1 MAKIGSAVRD
11 ESLEFSQEISRS
23 AEASLNPLQEDLA
36 DWISRVLDVK
46 IPAEKFIDSLA
57 NGVLACKLAQLIQ
70 DKAVEC
76 QRAGTAV
83 TELPQRKIRC
93 KENASAESFFAR
105 DNVAN
110 FLQWCRTIG
119 LEDTCLFETEGLVLK
134 KDPKNV
140 LVCIYELARIAGRYG
155 IEPPG
160 LVKLEKEIE
169 KEQKNPRPK
178 SSVTPSKK
186 IKRSILDEE
195 HKDQSDLDTNCTSDL
210 ITVEHE
216 LTDSPCHRP
225 ESQTTCIGIA
235 HENDTPP
242 HEPAGTPPHVTST
255 PPYDQLACSVV
266 TLPVQSL
273 AKTVDFPLEIQ
284 RISEGRYNIG
294 GKVVFIRMLR
304 GRHIMV
310 RVGGGWDTLQH
321 FLTRHEAVKTSK
333 VDRNSIKSL
342 DGNSVPDEFYVI
354 QAKYKGKGEA

>member
-195 HKDQSDLDTNCTSDL
+195 
-210 ITVEHE
+210 
-216 LTDSPCHRP
+216 
-225 ESQTTCIGIA
+225 
-235 HENDTPP
+235 
-242 HEPAGTPPHVTST
+242 
-255 PPYDQLACSVV
+255 
-266 TLPVQSL
+266 VQSL